1 MDLQQLIT
9 QQLKDS
15 ALDKVSEAS
24 GADSDTASSIVQQ
37 MIPIFLENLK
47 NNAKDSNEA
56 DKIEQAIDQDHN
68 GSILEDIV
76 GSIGNDSSVLDGS
89 KILGHVFGDKLGKVQ
104 GEISKKTGAQSDVTS
119 TVMSVLAPVILG
131 NIGKV
136 KSDRGMDITT
146 VLDYFNTGKS
156 SNKKS
161 GINSVLTD
169 LVDQNN
175 DGSIIDDV
183 VKIGSKFFG
192 KK

>member
-15 ALDKVSEAS
+15 VLDKVSKVS
-24 GADSDTASSIVQQ
+24 GADYDTASSIAQQ
-37 MIPIFLENLK
+37 MVPVFLENLK
-47 NNAKDSNEA
+47 SNAKDSVEA
-56 DKIEQAIDQDHN
+56 GKIEQAIDQDHS
-68 GSILEDIV
+68 GSTLEDVV

-104 GEISKKTGAQSDVTS
+104 GEISQKTGAQSDVTS

-136 KSDRGMDITT
+136 KSEQGMDITT
-146 VLDYFNTGKS
+146 VLDYFNSGKS
-156 SNKKS
+156 SKKKS

-175 DGSIIDDV
+175 DGNVVDDIV
-183 VKIGSKFFG
+183 RFGSKFLN

>member
-15 ALDKVSEAS
+15 VLDKVSKVS
-24 GADSDTASSIVQQ
+24 GADSDTASSIAQQ
-37 MIPIFLENLK
+37 MVPVFLENLK
-47 NNAKDSNEA
+47 SNAKDSVEA
-56 DKIEQAIDQDHN
+56 GKIEQAIDQDHS
-68 GSILEDIV
+68 GSTLEDVV

-104 GEISKKTGAQSDVTS
+104 GEISQKTGAQNDVTS

-136 KSDRGMDITT
+136 KSEQGMDITT
-146 VLDYFNTGKS
+146 VLDYFNSGKS
-156 SNKKS
+156 SKKKS

-175 DGSIIDDV
+175 DGNVVDDIV
-183 VKIGSKFFG
+183 RFGSKFLN

>member
-15 ALDKVSEAS
+15 VLDKVSKVS
-24 GADSDTASSIVQQ
+24 GADSDTASIIAQQ
-37 MIPIFLENLK
+37 MVPVFLENLK
-47 NNAKDSNEA
+47 SNAKDSVEA
-56 DKIEQAIDQDHN
+56 GKIEQAIDQDHS
-68 GSILEDIV
+68 GSTLEDVV

-104 GEISKKTGAQSDVTS
+104 GEISQKTGAQNDVTS

-136 KSDRGMDITT
+136 KSEQGMDITT
-146 VLDYFNTGKS
+146 VLDYFNSGKS
-156 SNKKS
+156 SKKKS

-175 DGSIIDDV
+175 DGNVVDDIV
-183 VKIGSKFFG
+183 RFGSKFLN